1 MSLLRSSPALPRH
14 TAMLISPWLLVGS
27 ALILAMAIAFWAVK
41 NTRQERENMAR
52 NLVERAG
59 ALMWAMEGGARAGM
73 GLQRTAYYLQFM
85 LEEVGRQPD
94 IIYLA
99 VITPQGDIVAH
110 SDPGAVGKRL
120 YSPEGML
127 GLEPGA
133 NIQWRFVQLPGGVRM
148 FESYRRFMPLP
159 GFSRH
164 KRHET
169 RDSGLGGPM
178 MGMMSGRKGRML
190 QQEGAPMPPSAF
202 PPAPPSA
209 FSPTPAPP
217 PPFAAP
223 GEIPVPGMPVPPPQM
238 PDPQS
243 VSPAE
248 AFGAETFPPPPPGG
262 LTVIVGL
269 DMAPFEAALVTGDR
283 NTLFTALLVGLLGVG
298 GFLSLF
304 WAQSYKMSRR
314 MLLDARAFADEVISS
329 LPMGLLIVDADGAV
343 AQINAVAEKLLGC
356 SNTALLG
363 KNVSGLPGGYW
374 AEIMQKVR
382 SGKAVLEEEHA
393 LTLACDRGVED
404 GNAVPVSISAS
415 GIINEEGEVLGTL
428 YLLRDLREVKRLQA
442 ELRRSERMSTLGNM
456 AARVAHEIRNPL
468 SSIKGFATYLAS
480 RHQDKGDREA
490 AQTMIGEV
498 DRLNRVVSELLDFAR
513 PSNLTIA
520 PVVVGDIIERAVR
533 LAHMDAEAK
542 GVTLGS
548 GAETAVPV
556 VVAVDAERVT
566 QALLNLLL
574 NAVQATDRGGA
585 VTISVAPPENGWC
598 VLRISDSGRGMTP
611 EVLSQVFS
619 PYFTTRA
626 TGTGLGLSIVSKII
640 EDHQGT
646 IHMLSTPGEG
656 TAVTVRLPLAASE
669 CVEMRAPPAPARDL
683 QAPT

>member
-1 MSLLRSSPALPRH
+1 
-14 TAMLISPWLLVGS
+14 MLISPWLLVGS
-27 ALILAMAIAFWAVK
+27 ALILGLAIAFWAVK
-41 NTRQERENMAR
+41 NTRQERESMAR

-110 SDPGAVGKRL
+110 SDPSAVGKRL

-127 GLEPGA
+127 GLEPA
-133 NIQWRFVQLPGGVRM
+133 AKIQWRFVQLPGGVRM
-148 FESYRRFMPLP
+148 FESYRQFMPLP

-164 KRHET
+164 RGHET
-169 RDSGLGGPM
+169 RDPGMGGPM
-178 MGMMSGRKGRML
+178 MGMMSGRKGRMM
-190 QQEGAPMPPSAF
+190 QQERP
-202 PPAPPSA
+202 
-209 FSPTPAPP
+209 PAPP
-217 PPFAAP
+217 PPSAGPGEPSAP
-223 GEIPVPGMPVPPPQM
+223 GLPAPPPQM

-243 VSPAE
+243 ISPAE
-248 AFGAETFPPPPPGG
+248 GFDAEPFPPSSPGG
-262 LTVIVGL
+262 LMVIVGL
-269 DMAPFEAALVTGDR
+269 DMAPFEAALVAGNR

-329 LPMGLLIVDADGAV
+329 LPMGLLIVDVDGAV

-356 SNTALLG
+356 SNAALLG
-363 KNVSGLPGGYW
+363 KNISGLPGGYW
-374 AEIMQKVR
+374 VEIMHKVR
-382 SGKAVLEEEHA
+382 SGEAVLEEEHA
-393 LTLACDRGVED
+393 LTLACDMGAMED
-404 GNAVPVSISAS
+404 DNAVPVSISAS

-442 ELRRSERMSTLGNM
+442 ELRRSERLSTLGNM

-520 PVVVGDIIERAVR
+520 PVAINDSIDRAVR
-533 LAHMDAEAK
+533 LAHMDAAAR
-542 GVTLGS
+542 GVTLES
-548 GAETAVPV
+548 VTEPAAPV
-556 VVAVDAERVT
+556 VVAADAERVT

-574 NAVQATDRGGA
+574 NAVQATDRGGS

-598 VLRISDSGRGMTP
+598 VLRISDNGRGMTP
-611 EVLSQVFS
+611 EILAQVFS

-646 IHMLSTPGEG
+646 IHMVSAPGEG
-656 TAVTVRLPLAASE
+656 TTVTVRLPLAAGE
-669 CVEMRAPPAPARDL
+669 HDVA
-683 QAPT
+683 